1 MMEIIKHEQGSQAWI
16 DWRRTK
22 RMASEA
28 SVVTGRSPW
37 TKPIQLARQKRG
49 LEEFKTNYA
58 MKRGTQFES
67 DARRWFESEMGLLG
81 NPEVIGFGE
90 YGASLDW
97 ISRDVSESGEQ
108 SNVVIAEFK
117 VPQSENSELWRNA
130 GAGLIP
136 EYYVDQMTQ
145 QWAVSGA
152 EKGYFCVYM
161 PELGYGKI
169 IEFKYNPDRWSEI
182 QQAWDAF
189 WETYMVGDLPEEV
202 RTDEA
207 WANAVT
213 RYRDA
218 KLLLDEAQERI
229 DSIKDELIELAN
241 KQSAKGCGI
250 TLSRVE
256 KSGSVKW
263 AEIAKELKPSQEL
276 IQKYTG
282 KSSVSFTI
290 NLK

>member
-1 MMEIIKHEQGSQAWI
+1 MNVVQITPNTDERLSYRMS
-16 DWRRTK
+16 RRN
-22 RMASEA
+22 ASESA
-28 SVVTGRSPW
+28 TVMGVSPYQ
-37 TKPIQLARQKRG
+37 KPAQLARLKRG
-49 LEEFKTNYA
+49 LTKSFTNAA
-58 MKRGTQFES
+58 MSRGHAFEAE
-67 DARRWFESEMGLLG
+67 ARQWYESTVCLFG
-81 NPEVIGFGE
+81 NPAVVEE
-90 YGASLDW
+90 TPYAASLDW
-97 ISRDVSESGEQ
+97 WEKERKIVCD
-108 SNVVIAEFK
+108 FK
-117 VPQSENSELWRNA
+117 VPASVNSDLWKMACEGICPPWYETQLQHQAALVDADELY
-130 GAGLIP
+130 L
-136 EYYVDQMTQ
+136 
-145 QWAVSGA
+145 
-152 EKGYFCVYM
+152 CVYM
-161 PELGYGKI
+161 PELKDGKI
-169 IEFKYNPDRWSEI
+169 IKVERSAKRWSEI
-182 QQAWDAF
+182 QQAWDVF

-282 KSSVSFTI
+282 KPSVSFTI